1 MQDKTVRNPGLL
13 PILVKTKARIREE
26 IEAANKDK
34 KWAVN
39 NLNGA
44 QEALER
50 VDDKIIRLKR
60 ELQVV
65 EEEIEYRE
73 S

>member
-34 KWAVN
+34 KRAVN

-44 QEALER
+44 HEALKR

>member
-26 IEAANKDK
+26 IEAANKEK

-73 S
+73 N

>member
-44 QEALER
+44 QEALKR
-50 VDDKIIRLKR
+50 VDDKITRLKR